1 MIKYKISDL
10 NLLSEYLNL
19 YKKCF
24 SGFKKNIEYFRWL
37 YEDNPMG
44 HYIGIDAFDG
54 DKLIGQIGRIPYN
67 FKFYNNDIKNDL
79 SLKTFIGFC
88 DEINESFL
96 FRKIPEILKPSP
108 LNFLYKFLKKDYV

>member
-54 DKLIGQIGRIPYN
+54 DKLIGQVGGIPYI
-67 FKFYNNDIKNDL
+67 FKFYNNDIKTL
-79 SLKTFIGFC
+79 VP
-88 DEINESFL
+88 INICIDKSYRGGRIFYNL
-96 FRKIPEILKPSP
+96 TSNL
-108 LNFLYKFLKKDYV
+108 